1 MCSSTVSVVGR
12 QNLQMLLARLHAA
25 CIGIAGAL
33 QQRLDLHF
41 IHHRRRALAG
51 AQAGAASRRA
61 RFVGE
66 LVDVELKSPKRDEP
80 AQAVYEVKL
89 LTAQGDLIKVR
100 IDATSGTF
108 LEADGEDLAR
118 TRRPARARG
127 GDAHPLPGARRAR
140 LETDRR
146 SAGPSPPRAQT
157 APATASACR

>member
-1 MCSSTVSVVGR
+1 MRPSRSMCSSMVSPRSLV
-12 QNLQMLLARLHAA
+12 ARTSRCFLRARGLHRHS
-25 CIGIAGAL
+25 GAL

-51 AQAGAASRRA
+51 ARAGAASRRA

-100 IDATSGTF
+100 IDATSGAL

-118 TRRPARARG
+118 ARRPARARR

-157 APATASACR
+157 PLA